1 MQSLRRR
8 FGDIDGHREK
18 PHHQVSYYVGLDRT
32 MLGHTISRRAVPRRT
47 LSRRAVP
54 RRTLSRRAVPRR
66 TLSRRAVQLRTMS
79 RFVCQQV
86 LSVCLFGSC
95 VVAPLMSSPFC
106 RAFSARSYRGA
117 RASIDGVDSADDRF
131 AARRIA
137 MQVSAV
143 GTMVREAVDVDAQM
157 IGRSLVE
164 VLVAHQSSDPWL
176 PWMHTGFVQAVGD
189 RLWPPSTPLPADA
202 SGASL
207 AINLLN
213 SHVHVASERGR
224 DAVGGVLV
232 SLGSDFPR
240 QPSAPAPASAGTE
253 WPTRPPRR
261 AVGLGPLRM
270 SMWEFYGMS
279 ICATFFPLGT
289 PRA

>member
-8 FGDIDGHREK
+8 FGDIDGHWEK

-32 MLGHTISRRAVPRRT
+32 MLGHTISRRAVPRRTLSRRAVPRRT

-131 AARRIA
+131 AGACC
-137 MQVSAV
+137 VP
-143 GTMVREAVDVDAQM
+143 
-157 IGRSLVE
+157 
-164 VLVAHQSSDPWL
+164 LVARS
-176 PWMHTGFVQAVGD
+176 
-189 RLWPPSTPLPADA
+189 
-202 SGASL
+202 
-207 AINLLN
+207 
-213 SHVHVASERGR
+213 
-224 DAVGGVLV
+224 V
-232 SLGSDFPR
+232 SVR
-240 QPSAPAPASAGTE
+240 
-253 WPTRPPRR
+253 
-261 AVGLGPLRM
+261 
-270 SMWEFYGMS
+270 
-279 ICATFFPLGT
+279 
-289 PRA
+289 